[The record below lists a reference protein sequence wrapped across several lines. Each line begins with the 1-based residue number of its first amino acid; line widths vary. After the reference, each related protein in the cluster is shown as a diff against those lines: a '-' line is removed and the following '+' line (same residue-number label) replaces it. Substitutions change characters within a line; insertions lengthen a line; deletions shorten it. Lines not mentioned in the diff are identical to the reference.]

1 MARQTQQR
9 TTRSPFAGV
18 IAIVG
23 LIAVVYVLLNVVKIG
38 WAILAF
44 LAPILLI
51 ISLFLNRSVA
61 IDYVKMIVNTIK
73 TDLPRGI
80 LYAAG
85 TFFLAPLVMTFI
97 FFKAYMSSKVRKT
110 VDKKRA
116 AAKEEKE
123 FTKYEEVV
131 EEDDDFLELP
141 DLGVE
146 PPKEKLKDTGYE
158 NLFE

>member
-1 MARQTQQR
+1 MTQRQR
-9 TTRSPFAGV
+9 TSRSPFAGV

-23 LIAVVYVLLNVVKIG
+23 LIAVIYVLLNVVKIG
-38 WAILAF
+38 WWILGVV
-44 LAPILLI
+44 APILFL
-51 ISLFLNRSVA
+51 ISLFLNKSVA
-61 IDYVKMIVNTIK
+61 VDFGKMLVRTLK

-80 LYAAG
+80 LYSAG
-85 TFFLAPLVMTFI
+85 TFFLYPLVMTFI

-110 VDKKRA
+110 VNDKRA
-116 AAKEEKE
+116 EAKQERE

-131 EEDDDFLELP
+131 EDEDDFLDLP
-141 DLGVE
+141 DLDVE

>member
-23 LIAVVYVLLNVVKIG
+23 LIAVIYVLLNVVKIG

-51 ISLFLNRSVA
+51 ISLFLNKSVA
-61 IDYVKMIVNTIK
+61 IDYVKMLIKTLK

-80 LYAAG
+80 LYTAG
-85 TFFLAPLVMTFI
+85 TFFLAPLVMTYI

-110 VDKKRA
+110 VDRKRA
-116 AAKEEKE
+116 AAKEEAGY
-123 FTKYEEVV
+123 TKYEEV
-131 EEDDDFLELP
+131 EDDDDFLELP
-141 DLGVE
+141 DLDVD